1 MTGLVHIVG
10 AGIAGLSAAV
20 AATEAGR
27 AVHLYE
33 AAPQAGGRCRT
44 VTGADGFT
52 HDNGAHVLLSA
63 NRAALGLIDRIGAQ
77 DGWTEPEPQGLP
89 VYDVRERRLSRI
101 GLSPWSWMARD
112 RRPPGMALADLPR
125 LARLAAPLAPPFAP
139 PFADR
144 PIGPLF
150 AGSALHDQLIE
161 PLTVAVLNTPVSR
174 ASSARLGRAL
184 RRVMRPGGARLLV
197 ARNGLGPDLVDPAI
211 AFLAQRGA
219 HLRTGMRLR
228 AMEAQDGR
236 AGALVFTGETIR
248 LSGDDRVILAL
259 PPTEIA
265 RLFPQITV
273 PESFEPIVNAHFAL
287 DPPLPAEAVPRFI
300 GLVGTV
306 SQWVLVRADHLSVTI
321 SAAEDR
327 IADNPERLLARIEA
341 EIAPALEAAG
351 VSCRIGERR
360 RLVKEKRATMT
371 QDAGGAVYRPRPPL
385 RGLAFAGDWIGPLP
399 ATIEAAVLSGR
410 DALAQIRR

>member
-1 MTGLVHIVG
+1 MTGIVHIVG
-10 AGIAGLSAAV
+10 AGMAGLSAAV

-27 AVHLYE
+27 TVHLYE

-63 NRAALGLIDRIGAQ
+63 NRAARGLIDRIGAQ
-77 DGWTEPEPQGLP
+77 DGWIEPEPRGLP
-89 VYDVRERRLSRI
+89 VYDAHAQRLSRI

-112 RRPPGMALADLPR
+112 KRPPGMALADLPR
-125 LARLAAPLAPPFAP
+125 LARLAAPLVPPL
-139 PFADR
+139 ADR
-144 PIGPLF
+144 PIGPIF

-184 RRVMRPGGARLLV
+184 RRVMRPGGARLLI

-211 AFLAQRGA
+211 AWLAQRGA

-228 AMEAQDGR
+228 AVEAQDDR
-236 AGALVFTGETIR
+236 AAALVFAGGTIR

-259 PPTEIA
+259 PPAEIA
-265 RLFPQITV
+265 RLFPQIHAPTR
-273 PESFEPIVNAHFAL
+273 FEPIINAHFAL
-287 DPPLPAEAVPRFI
+287 AEPLPAEAVPRFI
-300 GLVGTV
+300 GLVGTLA
-306 SQWVLVRADHLSVTI
+306 QWVLVRADHLSVTV

-327 IADNPERLLARIEA
+327 IADNPEPLLARIEA
-341 EIAPALEAAG
+341 EITPALEAAG
-351 VSCRIGERR
+351 VACGIGERR

-385 RGLAFAGDWIGPLP
+385 RGLPFAGDWIGPLP
-399 ATIEAAVLSGR
+399 ATIEAAMLSGR
-410 DALAQIRR
+410 DALAQIAEERP

>member
-1 MTGLVHIVG
+1 
-10 AGIAGLSAAV
+10 
-20 AATEAGR
+20 
-27 AVHLYE
+27 
-33 AAPQAGGRCRT
+33 

-63 NRAALGLIDRIGAQ
+63 NRAARGLIDHIGAQ
-77 DGWTEPEPQGLP
+77 DGWIEPEPRGLP
-89 VYDVRERRLSRI
+89 VFDARERRLSRI

-112 RRPPGMALADLPR
+112 KRPPGMALADLPR
-125 LARLAAPLAPPFAP
+125 LARLAAPLAPPLAP
-139 PFADR
+139 PLADR
-144 PIGPLF
+144 PIGSIF

-197 ARNGLGPDLVDPAI
+197 ARNGLGPDLVDPAR

-228 AMEAQDGR
+228 AVEAQDAR
-236 AGALVFTGETIR
+236 AAALVFAGETIR

-273 PESFEPIVNAHFAL
+273 PESFEPIINAHFAL
-287 DPPLPAEAVPRFI
+287 DEPLPAEAVPRFI
-300 GLVGTV
+300 GLVGTLA
-306 SQWVLVRADHLSVTI
+306 QWVLVRADHLSVTV

-341 EIAPALEAAG
+341 EIAPALAAAG
-351 VSCRIGERR
+351 VACRIGERR

-410 DALAQIRR
+410 DALAQIPGERP